1 MDNQTNNEF
10 AIVKEQ
16 FLQVRDAG
24 QVNMLDM
31 TGVMRQANDNNLYDL
46 VVFLADIKHG
56 ADSSKKYMEFLYNI

>member
-1 MDNQTNNEF
+1 MGNETNNELE
-10 AIVKEQ
+10 IVKEQ

-31 TGVMRQANDNNLYDL
+31 TGVMRQANDNNFYNL

-56 ADSSKKYMEFLYNI
+56 QNSSRNYMEFLQSI